1 MRATL
6 TIDGQAVLV
15 EFDYS
20 VGHPDDGEG
29 ESYGV
34 RSVKRDGAEIEYND
48 HQIVNALIEKKKQLI
63 EEAKK
68 EASIGY

>member
-1 MRATL
+1 MRTTL

-48 HQIVNALIEKKKQLI
+48 HQIVNALITKKKQLI
-63 EEAKK
+63 QEARTD
-68 EASIGY
+68 GY

>member
-1 MRATL
+1 MRTTL
-6 TIDGQAVLV
+6 TIDYQSVLV

-34 RSVKRDGAEIEYND
+34 RWVKRNGVEIEYD
-48 HQIVNALIEKKKQLI
+48 DYEIINALIEKKKQLMM
-63 EEAKK
+63 EARTD
-68 EASIGY
+68 GY